1 MPYCAAMFL
10 RCCCMHCT
18 AAVED
23 AFRSLK
29 PGEQLGIGAWSN
41 AIGKAFLAPYNL
53 NSDASTITAAG
64 TAGPIHQAAANL
76 SAQQQLQVYTY
87 RPTTA
92 PAGNSS
98 SNSSSR

>member
-1 MPYCAAMFL
+1 MPYCAAM
-10 RCCCMHCT
+10 RCAAAACT
-18 AAVED
+18 CAAAVED
-23 AFRSLK
+23 AFKSLK
-29 PGEQLGIGAWSN
+29 PSDQLGIGAWSN

-76 SAQQQLQVYTY
+76 SGQQQLQVYTY
-87 RPTTA
+87 RPTTG